1 MQKILVLC
9 DDLWHPAE
17 VIEKGFEELK
27 DSGFI
32 FEFVRDAKDI
42 LTPEMIAEY
51 PLIINCKSYHL
62 THGNSA
68 DWFDPGV
75 TEVGP
80 KEFEEYIK
88 GGGSL
93 LSIHAGNSF
102 TEDHSPEFAAL
113 IGNLFIKHPPRC
125 EVRVK
130 PVAKHPV
137 TEGIEA
143 FSIRDEH
150 YEIRLTADDAEVL
163 LESESESGGVQIA
176 GYVRKLG
183 KGKICVLTPGHI
195 LSVWQN
201 PMFKKLVINSINW
214 CISGTASE

>member
-17 VIEKGFEELK
+17 VIEKGFAELK
-27 DSGFI
+27 FADWD
-32 FEFVRDAKDI
+32 FEFIRDAKDI
-42 LTPEMIAEY
+42 LTPEMIADY

-68 DWFDPGV
+68 DWFEPGV

-80 KEFEEYIK
+80 KEFEEYVRN
-88 GGGSL
+88 GGAI

-113 IGNLFIKHPPRC
+113 IGNIFVKHPPRC
-125 EVRVK
+125 DVTVR
-130 PVAKHPV
+130 PVAEHSV
-137 TEGIEA
+137 TEGVEP
-143 FSIRDEH
+143 FTIRDEH
-150 YEIRLTADDAEVL
+150 YEISVTADDVTTL

-176 GYVRKLG
+176 GYVRSLG

-195 LSVWQN
+195 LSVWRH
-201 PMFKKLVINSINW
+201 PMFKKLVMNAINW
-214 CISGTASE
+214 CLD

>member
-27 DSGFI
+27 DSGFK
-32 FEFVRDAKDI
+32 FEFVKDAKDI
-42 LTPEMIAEY
+42 LTPEMISEY

-68 DWFDPGV
+68 DWFEPGV

-80 KEFEEYIK
+80 KEFEEYIRN
-88 GGGSL
+88 GGSL

-113 IGNLFIKHPPRC
+113 IGNIFVKHPPRC
-125 EVRVK
+125 EVELRSI
-130 PVAKHPV
+130 AKHPV
-137 TEGIEA
+137 TEGVEP
-143 FSIRDEH
+143 FTIRDEH
-150 YEIRLTADDAEVL
+150 YEIRVTADDATL
-163 LESESESGGVQIA
+163 FLESESETGGIQTA
-176 GYVRKLG
+176 GYVRNLG
-183 KGKICVLTPGHI
+183 EGKICVLTPGHI
-195 LSVWQN
+195 LSVWKH
-201 PMFKKLVINSINW
+201 PMFKKLVMNAINW
-214 CISGTASE
+214 CIG